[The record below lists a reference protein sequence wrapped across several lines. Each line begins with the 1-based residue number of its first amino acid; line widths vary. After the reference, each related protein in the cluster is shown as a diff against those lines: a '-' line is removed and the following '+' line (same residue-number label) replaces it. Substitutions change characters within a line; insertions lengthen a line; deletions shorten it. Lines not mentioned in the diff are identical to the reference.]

1 MRLLVGRIGR
11 AHGILGEATIEVRT
25 DDPDI
30 RFAIGATVST
40 DKHGDLTV
48 VSGRVHN
55 GILLLGF
62 KGITTRNQIEELR
75 NEMLYSDV
83 DINEST
89 GDDDQ
94 YHVLQLIGCMTYLES
109 GDQYGEVSDVIN
121 LPGQDLLAIQTEQ
134 GESLIPFV
142 HQLVP
147 EVDVKNKRIV
157 VIPLNPKSRIP
168 LWTRPETIVRSPCLS
183 VFTVAPIA
191 KRVSGSSVRTSIVA
205 SPRIP

>member
-30 RFAIGATVST
+30 RFAIGATVNT
-40 DKHGDLTV
+40 DKHGDLII

-89 GDDDQ
+89 GDVDE

-109 GDQYGEVSDVIN
+109 GEEFGEVSDVIN
-121 LPGQDLLAIQTEQ
+121 LPGQDLLAIKTED

-157 VIPLNPKSRIP
+157 VIPP
-168 LWTRPETIVRSPCLS
+168 TIMGEM
-183 VFTVAPIA
+183 
-191 KRVSGSSVRTSIVA
+191 K
-205 SPRIP
+205 

>member
-25 DDPDI
+25 DDPDV
-30 RFAIGATVST
+30 RFAVGATVNT
-40 DKHGDLTV
+40 DKHGDLTI

-62 KGITTRNQIEELR
+62 KGITTRNQVEELR

-83 DINEST
+83 DIDAST
-89 GDDDQ
+89 GDDDE
-94 YHVLQLIGCMTYLES
+94 YHVLQLIGCIAYLES
-109 GDQYGEVSDVIN
+109 GEKYGEISDVIN
-121 LPGQDLLAIQTEQ
+121 LPGQDLLAIETGQR
-134 GESLIPFV
+134 ESLIPFV

-157 VIPLNPKSRIP
+157 VIPP
-168 LWTRPETIVRSPCLS
+168 TI
-183 VFTVAPIA
+183 
-191 KRVSGSSVRTSIVA
+191 SGEIK
-205 SPRIP
+205 